1 MDARTFPLAPPRYSA
16 YVDEEEETDTQ
27 LEEWYA
33 LDRPG
38 RLASA
43 AVLVSTIALCN
54 LVVLLPIL
62 AGEAAYYLSL
72 AQPSWAPEPWVIVPA
87 SIGAFS
93 LIGTAAWMVWRQP
106 PTIATSAA
114 LGWLAA
120 ELVLAFVWTPIFF
133 GAHSLGTSFMVIG
146 TVGVTGMAATFAFGR
161 VSLFAGFMML
171 LSTAWIA
178 HLAVLSGALWW
189 LNA

>member
-1 MDARTFPLAPPRYSA
+1 MDTRARVIDFYDEALLAEVYS
-16 YVDEEEETDTQ
+16 
-27 LEEWYA
+27 

-38 RLASA
+38 RVASA
-43 AVLVSTIALCN
+43 AALVSMIALCN
-54 LVVLLPIL
+54 LAVLLPIL

-106 PTIATSAA
+106 PSIVTSAA
-114 LGWLAA
+114 LGWVAA

-133 GAHSLGTSFMVIG
+133 GAVSLGTSFLVIG
-146 TVGVTGMAATFAFGR
+146 TVVITGVAATFAFGR
-161 VSLFAGFMML
+161 VSLFAGLMMFV
-171 LSTAWIA
+171 STAW
-178 HLAVLSGALWW
+178 LAYLATLTGALWW
-189 LNA
+189 LN